1 MVSEVEG
8 HTPCKR
14 GINEAIG
21 GCGEGFVESFFDFV
35 LPAMESGCV
44 GAVIGFKQG
53 AFKQV
58 AHFLGVAVGLLI
70 AATLYHQFGDFLADK
85 TGASI
90 GFGRL
95 IAFVLIVIIVP
106 LVLGWLAA
114 FFTEFFKKL
123 KLNFLN
129 RILGALVGVVCYAL
143 MLSVALN
150 LFDFIASNAGF
161 KTQKL
166 EARSDLFYQVKH
178 ATQVIIPDIL
188 LVTDQTEIANGC
200 DPKYG
205 FKPVVDKL
213 KPTKNEGMKE

>member
-1 MVSEVEG
+1 MD
-8 HTPCKR
+8 
-14 GINEAIG
+14 ILIYI
-21 GCGEGFVESFFDFV
+21 V
-35 LPAMESGCV
+35 LIV
-44 GAVIGFKQG
+44 GAIIGFKQG

-106 LVLGWLAA
+106 LALGWIAA
-114 FFTEFFKKL
+114 FLTEFFKKL

-129 RILGALVGVVCYAL
+129 RIIGALVGVVCYAVI
-143 MLSVALN
+143 LSVALN

-161 KTQKL
+161 KPQKL
-166 EARSDLFYQVKH
+166 GERTELYYQIKH
-178 ATQVIIPDIL
+178 ATQVVIPDIL
-188 LVTDQTEIANGC
+188 LVTDQTEVANGC
-200 DPKYG
+200 EPKYG
-205 FKPVVDKL
+205 LKPVVDKATE
-213 KPTKNEGMKE
+213 KIIPSKKKE

>member
-1 MVSEVEG
+1 MD
-8 HTPCKR
+8 
-14 GINEAIG
+14 ILLY
-21 GCGEGFVESFFDFV
+21 FV
-35 LPAMESGCV
+35 LIV
-44 GAVIGFKQG
+44 GAFIGWKQG

-95 IAFVLIVIIVP
+95 IAFVLIVIVVP
-106 LVLGWLAA
+106 IALGWIAA
-114 FFTEFFKKL
+114 FLTEFFKKL

-129 RILGALVGVVCYAL
+129 RIIGALVGVVCYAL

-166 EARSDLFYQVKH
+166 SKRTEFYYQMKH
-178 ATQVIIPDIL
+178 ATQVVIPDIL
-188 LVTDQTEIANGC
+188 LVTDATEVANGC
-200 DPKYG
+200 EPKYG
-205 FKPVVDKL
+205 LKPVVDKATEKIL
-213 KPTKNEGMKE
+213 PTKKKE

>member
-1 MVSEVEG
+1 MDLL
-8 HTPCKR
+8 
-14 GINEAIG
+14 IYI
-21 GCGEGFVESFFDFV
+21 V
-35 LPAMESGCV
+35 LIV

-106 LVLGWLAA
+106 LALGWIAA
-114 FFTEFFKKL
+114 FLTEFFKKL

-129 RILGALVGVVCYAL
+129 RIIGALVGVVCYAVI
-143 MLSVALN
+143 LSVALN

-161 KTQKL
+161 KPQKL
-166 EARSDLFYQVKH
+166 GERTDLYYQMKH
-178 ATQVIIPDIL
+178 ATQVVIPDIL
-188 LVTDQTEIANGC
+188 LVTDQTEVVNGC
-200 DPKYG
+200 EPKYG
-205 FKPVVDKL
+205 LKPVVDKATE
-213 KPTKNEGMKE
+213 KIIPSKKKE

>member
-1 MVSEVEG
+1 MD
-8 HTPCKR
+8 
-14 GINEAIG
+14 ILIYI
-21 GCGEGFVESFFDFV
+21 V
-35 LPAMESGCV
+35 LIV
-44 GAVIGFKQG
+44 GAVIGWKQG

-129 RILGALVGVVCYAL
+129 RILGAFVGVVCYAL

-200 DPKYG
+200 EPKYG

>member
-1 MVSEVEG
+1 MDLL
-8 HTPCKR
+8 
-14 GINEAIG
+14 IYI
-21 GCGEGFVESFFDFV
+21 V
-35 LPAMESGCV
+35 LII

-106 LVLGWLAA
+106 LALGWIAA
-114 FFTEFFKKL
+114 FLTEFFKKL

-129 RILGALVGVVCYAL
+129 RIIGALVGVVCYAVI
-143 MLSVALN
+143 LSVALN

-161 KTQKL
+161 KPQKL
-166 EARSDLFYQVKH
+166 GERTDLYYQMKH
-178 ATQVIIPDIL
+178 ATQVVIPDIL
-188 LVTDQTEIANGC
+188 LVTDQTEVANGC
-200 DPKYG
+200 EPKYG
-205 FKPVVDKL
+205 LKPVVDKATE
-213 KPTKNEGMKE
+213 KIIPSKKKE

>member
-1 MVSEVEG
+1 MD
-8 HTPCKR
+8 
-14 GINEAIG
+14 ILLY
-21 GCGEGFVESFFDFV
+21 FV
-35 LPAMESGCV
+35 LIV
-44 GAVIGFKQG
+44 GAFIGWKQG

-106 LVLGWLAA
+106 LALGWIAA
-114 FFTEFFKKL
+114 FLTEFFKKL

-129 RILGALVGVVCYAL
+129 RIIGALVGVVCYAL

-166 EARSDLFYQVKH
+166 GKRTEFYYQMKH
-178 ATQVIIPDIL
+178 ATQVVIPDLL

-200 DPKYG
+200 EPKYG
-205 FKPVVDKL
+205 LKPVVDKATEKIL
-213 KPTKNEGMKE
+213 PTKKKE

>member
-1 MVSEVEG
+1 MDLL
-8 HTPCKR
+8 
-14 GINEAIG
+14 IYI
-21 GCGEGFVESFFDFV
+21 V
-35 LPAMESGCV
+35 LIV

-106 LVLGWLAA
+106 LALGWIAA
-114 FFTEFFKKL
+114 FLTEFFKKL

-129 RILGALVGVVCYAL
+129 RIIGALVGVVCYAVI
-143 MLSVALN
+143 LSVALN

-161 KTQKL
+161 KPQKL
-166 EARSDLFYQVKH
+166 GERTDLYYQMKH
-178 ATQVIIPDIL
+178 ATQVVIPDIL
-188 LVTDQTEIANGC
+188 LVTDQTEVANGC
-200 DPKYG
+200 EPKYG
-205 FKPVVDKL
+205 LKPVVDKATE
-213 KPTKNEGMKE
+213 KIIPSKKKE

>member
-1 MVSEVEG
+1 MD
-8 HTPCKR
+8 
-14 GINEAIG
+14 ILIYI
-21 GCGEGFVESFFDFV
+21 V
-35 LPAMESGCV
+35 LIV

-106 LVLGWLAA
+106 LALGWIAA
-114 FFTEFFKKL
+114 FLTEFFKKL

-129 RILGALVGVVCYAL
+129 RIIGALVGVVCYAVI
-143 MLSVALN
+143 LSVALN

-161 KTQKL
+161 KPQKL
-166 EARSDLFYQVKH
+166 GERTDLYYQMKH
-178 ATQVIIPDIL
+178 ATQVVIPDIL
-188 LVTDQTEIANGC
+188 LVTDQTEVANGC
-200 DPKYG
+200 EPKYG
-205 FKPVVDKL
+205 LKPVVDKATE
-213 KPTKNEGMKE
+213 KSIPSKKKE

>member
-1 MVSEVEG
+1 MD
-8 HTPCKR
+8 
-14 GINEAIG
+14 ILIYI
-21 GCGEGFVESFFDFV
+21 V
-35 LPAMESGCV
+35 LIV

-106 LVLGWLAA
+106 LALGWIAA
-114 FFTEFFKKL
+114 FLTEFFKKL

-129 RILGALVGVVCYAL
+129 RIIGALVGVVCYAVI
-143 MLSVALN
+143 LSVALN

-161 KTQKL
+161 KPQKL
-166 EARSDLFYQVKH
+166 GERTDLYYQLKH
-178 ATQVIIPDIL
+178 ATQVVIPDIL
-188 LVTDQTEIANGC
+188 LVTDQTEVANGC
-200 DPKYG
+200 EPKYG
-205 FKPVVDKL
+205 LKPVVDKATE
-213 KPTKNEGMKE
+213 KIIPSKKKE

>member
-1 MVSEVEG
+1 MD
-8 HTPCKR
+8 
-14 GINEAIG
+14 ILLY
-21 GCGEGFVESFFDFV
+21 FV
-35 LPAMESGCV
+35 LIV
-44 GAVIGFKQG
+44 GAFIGWKQG

-95 IAFVLIVIIVP
+95 IAFVLIVIVVP
-106 LVLGWLAA
+106 IALGWIAA
-114 FFTEFFKKL
+114 FLTEFFKKL

-129 RILGALVGVVCYAL
+129 RIIGALVGVVCYAL

-166 EARSDLFYQVKH
+166 SKRTEFYYQMKH
-178 ATQVIIPDIL
+178 ATQVVIPDIL
-188 LVTDQTEIANGC
+188 LVTDQTEIANGFE
-200 DPKYG
+200 PKYG
-205 FKPVVDKL
+205 LKPVVDKATEKIL
-213 KPTKNEGMKE
+213 PSKKKE

>member
-1 MVSEVEG
+1 MD
-8 HTPCKR
+8 
-14 GINEAIG
+14 ILIYI
-21 GCGEGFVESFFDFV
+21 V
-35 LPAMESGCV
+35 LIV
-44 GAVIGFKQG
+44 GAIVGWKQG

-58 AHFLGVAVGLLI
+58 ANFLGVAVGLLI

-106 LVLGWLAA
+106 LALGWLAA

-129 RILGALVGVVCYAL
+129 RIVGALVGVVCYAL
-143 MLSVALN
+143 ILSVALN

-161 KTQKL
+161 KPQKL
-166 EARSDLFYQVKH
+166 GERSELYYQMKH
-178 ATQVIIPDIL
+178 ATQVVIPDIL
-188 LVTDQTEIANGC
+188 LVTDTTEVANGC
-200 DPKYG
+200 EPKYG
-205 FKPVVDKL
+205 LKPVVDKINPS
-213 KPTKNEGMKE
+213 KKKE

>member
-1 MVSEVEG
+1 MDLL
-8 HTPCKR
+8 
-14 GINEAIG
+14 IYI
-21 GCGEGFVESFFDFV
+21 V
-35 LPAMESGCV
+35 LIV

-106 LVLGWLAA
+106 LALGWIAA
-114 FFTEFFKKL
+114 FLTEFFKKL

-129 RILGALVGVVCYAL
+129 RIIGALVGVVCYAVI
-143 MLSVALN
+143 LSMALN

-161 KTQKL
+161 KPQKL
-166 EARSDLFYQVKH
+166 GERTDLYYQMKH
-178 ATQVIIPDIL
+178 ATQVVIPDIL
-188 LVTDQTEIANGC
+188 LVTDQTEVANGC
-200 DPKYG
+200 EPKYG
-205 FKPVVDKL
+205 LKPVVDKATE
-213 KPTKNEGMKE
+213 KIIPSKKKE

>member
-1 MVSEVEG
+1 MD
-8 HTPCKR
+8 
-14 GINEAIG
+14 ILIYI
-21 GCGEGFVESFFDFV
+21 V
-35 LPAMESGCV
+35 LIV

-106 LVLGWLAA
+106 LALGWIAA
-114 FFTEFFKKL
+114 FLTEFFKKL

-129 RILGALVGVVCYAL
+129 RIIGALVGVVCYAVI
-143 MLSVALN
+143 LSVALN
-150 LFDFIASNAGF
+150 LFDVIASNAGF
-161 KTQKL
+161 KPQKL
-166 EARSDLFYQVKH
+166 GERTDLYYQMKH
-178 ATQVIIPDIL
+178 ATQVVIPDIL
-188 LVTDQTEIANGC
+188 LVTDQTEVANGC
-200 DPKYG
+200 EPKYG
-205 FKPVVDKL
+205 LKPVVDKATE
-213 KPTKNEGMKE
+213 KIIPSKKKE

>member
-1 MVSEVEG
+1 MD
-8 HTPCKR
+8 
-14 GINEAIG
+14 ILIYI
-21 GCGEGFVESFFDFV
+21 V
-35 LPAMESGCV
+35 LIV
-44 GAVIGFKQG
+44 GAFIGWKQG

-95 IAFVLIVIIVP
+95 IAFVLIVIVVP
-106 LVLGWLAA
+106 IALGWIAA

-129 RILGALVGVVCYAL
+129 RLLGAVVGVVCYAL

-166 EARSDLFYQVKH
+166 AERTELYYRMKH
-178 ATQVIIPDIL
+178 ATQVVIPDIL
-188 LVTDQTEIANGC
+188 LVTDETEIANGYE
-200 DPKYG
+200 PKYG
-205 FKPVVDKL
+205 LKPVVDKATE
-213 KPTKNEGMKE
+213 KIIPSKKKE

>member
-1 MVSEVEG
+1 MD
-8 HTPCKR
+8 
-14 GINEAIG
+14 ILLY
-21 GCGEGFVESFFDFV
+21 FV
-35 LPAMESGCV
+35 LIA
-44 GAVIGFKQG
+44 GAFIGWKQG

-95 IAFVLIVIIVP
+95 IAFVLIVIVVP
-106 LVLGWLAA
+106 IALGWIAA
-114 FFTEFFKKL
+114 FLTEFFKKL

-129 RILGALVGVVCYAL
+129 RIIGALVGVVCYAL

-166 EARSDLFYQVKH
+166 SKRTEFYYQMKH
-178 ATQVIIPDIL
+178 ATQVVIPDIL
-188 LVTDQTEIANGC
+188 LVTDQTEIANGFE
-200 DPKYG
+200 PKYG
-205 FKPVVDKL
+205 LKPVVDKATEKIL
-213 KPTKNEGMKE
+213 PSKKKE

>member
-1 MVSEVEG
+1 MD
-8 HTPCKR
+8 
-14 GINEAIG
+14 ILIYI
-21 GCGEGFVESFFDFV
+21 V
-35 LPAMESGCV
+35 LIV
-44 GAVIGFKQG
+44 GAVIGWKQG

-106 LVLGWLAA
+106 LVLGWLAV

>member
-1 MVSEVEG
+1 MD
-8 HTPCKR
+8 
-14 GINEAIG
+14 ILLY
-21 GCGEGFVESFFDFV
+21 FV
-35 LPAMESGCV
+35 LIV
-44 GAVIGFKQG
+44 GAFIGWKQG

-95 IAFVLIVIIVP
+95 IAFVLIVIVVP
-106 LVLGWLAA
+106 IALGWIAA
-114 FFTEFFKKL
+114 FLTEFFKKL

-129 RILGALVGVVCYAL
+129 RIIGALVGVACYAL

-166 EARSDLFYQVKH
+166 SKRTEFYYQMKH
-178 ATQVIIPDIL
+178 ATQVVIPDIL
-188 LVTDQTEIANGC
+188 LVTDQTEIANGFE
-200 DPKYG
+200 PKYG
-205 FKPVVDKL
+205 LKPVVDKATEKIL
-213 KPTKNEGMKE
+213 PSKKKE

>member
-1 MVSEVEG
+1 MD
-8 HTPCKR
+8 
-14 GINEAIG
+14 ILIYI
-21 GCGEGFVESFFDFV
+21 V
-35 LPAMESGCV
+35 LIV
-44 GAVIGFKQG
+44 GAFIGWKQG

-95 IAFVLIVIIVP
+95 IAFVLIVIVVP
-106 LVLGWLAA
+106 IALGWIAA
-114 FFTEFFKKL
+114 FLTEFFKKL

-129 RILGALVGVVCYAL
+129 RLIGMVVGVVCYAL

-166 EARSDLFYQVKH
+166 GERSELYYQMKH
-178 ATQVIIPDIL
+178 ATQVVIPDLL
-188 LVTDQTEIANGC
+188 LVTDQTEIADGYE
-200 DPKYG
+200 PKYG
-205 FKPVVDKL
+205 LKPVVDKATEKIL
-213 KPTKNEGMKE
+213 PSKKKE

>member
-1 MVSEVEG
+1 MDLL
-8 HTPCKR
+8 
-14 GINEAIG
+14 IYI
-21 GCGEGFVESFFDFV
+21 V
-35 LPAMESGCV
+35 LIV

-106 LVLGWLAA
+106 LALGWIAA
-114 FFTEFFKKL
+114 FLTEFFKKL

-129 RILGALVGVVCYAL
+129 RIIGALVGVVCYAVI
-143 MLSVALN
+143 LSVALN

-161 KTQKL
+161 KPQKL
-166 EARSDLFYQVKH
+166 GERTDLYYQMKH
-178 ATQVIIPDIL
+178 ATQVVIPDIL
-188 LVTDQTEIANGC
+188 LVTDQTEVTNGC
-200 DPKYG
+200 EPKYG
-205 FKPVVDKL
+205 LKPVVDKATE
-213 KPTKNEGMKE
+213 KIIPSKKKE

>member
-1 MVSEVEG
+1 MDLL
-8 HTPCKR
+8 
-14 GINEAIG
+14 IYI
-21 GCGEGFVESFFDFV
+21 V
-35 LPAMESGCV
+35 LIV

-106 LVLGWLAA
+106 LALGWIAA
-114 FFTEFFKKL
+114 FLTEFFKKL

-129 RILGALVGVVCYAL
+129 RIIGALVGVVCYAVI
-143 MLSVALN
+143 LSVALN

-161 KTQKL
+161 KPQKL
-166 EARSDLFYQVKH
+166 GERTDLYYQMKH
-178 ATQVIIPDIL
+178 ATQVVIPDIL
-188 LVTDQTEIANGC
+188 LVTDQTEVANGC
-200 DPKYG
+200 EPKYG
-205 FKPVVDKL
+205 LKPVVDKATEKIL
-213 KPTKNEGMKE
+213 PSKKKE

>member
-1 MVSEVEG
+1 MD
-8 HTPCKR
+8 
-14 GINEAIG
+14 ILIYI
-21 GCGEGFVESFFDFV
+21 V
-35 LPAMESGCV
+35 LIV

-106 LVLGWLAA
+106 LALGWIAA
-114 FFTEFFKKL
+114 FLTEFFKKL

-129 RILGALVGVVCYAL
+129 RIIGALVGVVCYAVI
-143 MLSVALN
+143 LSVALN

-161 KTQKL
+161 KPQKL
-166 EARSDLFYQVKH
+166 GERTDLYYQMKH
-178 ATQVIIPDIL
+178 ATQVVIPNIL
-188 LVTDQTEIANGC
+188 LVTDQTEVANGC
-200 DPKYG
+200 EPKYG
-205 FKPVVDKL
+205 LKPVVDKATE
-213 KPTKNEGMKE
+213 KIIPSKKKE

>member
-1 MVSEVEG
+1 MD
-8 HTPCKR
+8 
-14 GINEAIG
+14 ILLY
-21 GCGEGFVESFFDFV
+21 FV
-35 LPAMESGCV
+35 LIV
-44 GAVIGFKQG
+44 GAFIGWKQG

-95 IAFVLIVIIVP
+95 IAFVLIVIVVP
-106 LVLGWLAA
+106 IALGWIAA

-129 RILGALVGVVCYAL
+129 RIIGALVGVVCYAL

-166 EARSDLFYQVKH
+166 SKRTEFYYQMKH
-178 ATQVIIPDIL
+178 ATQVVIPDLL
-188 LVTDQTEIANGC
+188 LVTDATEVANGC
-200 DPKYG
+200 EPKYG
-205 FKPVVDKL
+205 LKPVVDKATEKIL
-213 KPTKNEGMKE
+213 PTKKKE